1 MTRELMALRP
11 YQREAIDAVTGAWKD
26 GMRRPAVVLPTGMG
40 KTVVFSHM
48 IAERHA
54 ATGQRS
60 VVLVHRDELA
70 DQAVNKLRAVAP
82 HLLVGKVKAARDEI
96 HADLVVASVPT
107 LASERRLTRL
117 LDSQARF
124 GRLGLWVTDECHHA
138 ISPSYGR
145 VYAATR
151 EADHVG
157 FTATL
162 ARSDN
167 KGLGSVWDD
176 VVSSK
181 TIAYAVKNGYLV
193 RPVGRSVKVPELDLN
208 AVGKSRGDYAE
219 GQLGDALEDSKA
231 LEIAADAYAEHAADR
246 SGIAFTPTV
255 ATAQHLAALLTQRG
269 IPAAVVHGGTP
280 RTERLAIYEAFRIG
294 SIRVLCNCMVLT
306 EGFDAPWASA
316 ALIVRPTQSNP
327 LYIQMVGRVLRP
339 FPGKAD
345 ALVIDVVGASQ
356 QNKLQTLIDL
366 EEGLWKQA
374 EACEECGC
382 LPCECIC
389 TECGKPKKPKC
400 DCPSTWVPPVL
411 QAAGTGAALD
421 LFAASESAWGQ
432 TPGGIWFIGCGPAGY
447 VFLWPNGEGTWD
459 VCVAPLRGGT
469 ALRFQ
474 RTDYRAMPIEAAMT
488 WAEAEAEDVG
498 AVLARKSARWRK
510 SPATDKQ
517 TGLARRYGIVVPA
530 GATKG
535 DVSDLIDTAK
545 AASIFDRYVGAS
557 L

>member
-1 MTRELMALRP
+1 MTRDLMALRP
-11 YQREAIDAVTGAWKD
+11 YQREAIDAVTGAWRD
-26 GMRRPAVVLPTGMG
+26 GTRRPAVVLPTGMG

-54 ATGQRS
+54 ATGERS

-70 DQAVNKLRAVAP
+70 DQAVSKLRTVAP
-82 HLLVGKVKAARDEI
+82 HLLVGKVKAHRDEV

-145 VYAATR
+145 VYDATKD
-151 EADHVG
+151 ADHVG

-162 ARSDN
+162 ARSD
-167 KGLGSVWDD
+167 KRGLGSVWDD

-181 TIAYAVKNGYLV
+181 TIAYAVKNGFLV
-193 RPVGRSVKVPELDLN
+193 RPVGRSVKVEDLDLST
-208 AVGKSRGDYAE
+208 VGKSRGDYSE
-219 GQLGDALEDSKA
+219 GALGDALENSKA
-231 LEIAADAYAEHAADR
+231 LNIAADAYAEHAATR
-246 SGIAFTPTV
+246 PGIAFTPTV
-255 ATAQHLAALLTQRG
+255 ATAQHLAVLLTQRG

-280 RTERLAIYEAFRIG
+280 RTERLAIYEAFRTG
-294 SIRVLCNCMVLT
+294 KIRVLCNCMVLT

-339 FPGKAD
+339 FPGKTD
-345 ALVIDVVGASQ
+345 ALVIDVVGASR

-366 EEGLWKQA
+366 EEGLFK
-374 EACEECGC
+374 EPRECEDCGC

-389 TECGKPKKPKC
+389 EECGKPRKPKC
-400 DCPSTWVPPVL
+400 DCPSRWVPPTL

-432 TPGGIWFIGCGPAGY
+432 TPGGVWFIGCGPDGY
-447 VFLWPNGEGTWD
+447 VFLWPNGEGNWD
-459 VCVAPLRGGT
+459 VCVAPLRRGV
-469 ALRFQ
+469 ALQFH
-474 RTDYRAMPIEAAMT
+474 RTDYRGMPMEAAMT
-488 WAEAEAEDVG
+488 WAEAEAEEVG
-498 AVLARKSARWRK
+498 AVLAQKSARWRK
-510 SPATDKQ
+510 GPATDAQ
-517 TGLARRYGIVVPA
+517 LRMARQYGAVIPA

-535 DVSDLIDTAK
+535 DVSDLIGTAK
-545 AASIFDRYVGAS
+545 AANIFDRYVGAS